1 LRTPEA
7 TPRRFDSGTNNA
19 AKNSR
24 PPSVGTSQTFAQG
37 AGATDRLTTDSRF
50 LLGERSR

>member
-24 PPSVGTSQTFAQG
+24 PREFGNKPIG
-37 AGATDRLTTDSRF
+37 RP
-50 LLGERSR
+50 ERNA